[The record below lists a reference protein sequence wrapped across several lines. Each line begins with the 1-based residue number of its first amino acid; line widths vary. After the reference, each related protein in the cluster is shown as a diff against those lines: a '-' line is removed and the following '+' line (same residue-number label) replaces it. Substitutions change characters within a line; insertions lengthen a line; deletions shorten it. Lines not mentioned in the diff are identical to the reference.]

1 MYFLIC
7 NLFLCEFIGSTDI
20 DPSVIQNILSGRSVV
35 PYIDCLVQINVVV
48 ATLIF
53 ETFLLTLMSYDR
65 YLAICHPLRYSA
77 LMHNRLC
84 LYFVIVFWLFSA
96 VLAVVC
102 FCLILKL
109 KYCAPIIIDFFFCE
123 YTAFSIPVCV
133 ISDTRAIYIY
143 GWVISYT
150 LNVPFVLIVLSY
162 TFIIIAILRIKSSAG
177 RRKAFSTCSSHLFV
191 VTLYF
196 GIPFV
201 SFSNGLTLSAYDG
214 LCFIYY
220 LVLPMINPIIYTLRN
235 QDIRKALQTSVSD
248 MKQYGAARIH
258 SR

>member
-7 NLFLCEFIGSTDI
+7 NLFLCEFIVTTNI
-20 DPSVIQNILSGRSVV
+20 DPSVIQNILSGRSIV

-77 LMHNRLC
+77 LMYNRLC
-84 LYFVIVFWLFSA
+84 LYFIVVFWLLSA
-96 VLAVVC
+96 VIAVVC
-102 FCLILKL
+102 FCLIINI

-123 YTAFSIPVCV
+123 YTAFSIAVCA
-133 ISDTRAIYIY
+133 ISNTRAIYIY

-162 TFIIIAILRIKSSAG
+162 IFIIIAILRIKSSAG
-177 RRKAFSTCSSHLFV
+177 RRKAFSTCSSHLLV
-191 VTLYF
+191 VSLYF
-196 GIPFV
+196 GIPFTSYV
-201 SFSNGLTLSAYDG
+201 VQLSISVYNGFV
-214 LCFIYY
+214 FIYY
-220 LVLPMINPIIYTLRN
+220 LGLPMVNPIIYTLRN
-235 QDIRKALQTSVSD
+235 RDIHKALQTSVKD
-248 MKQYGAARIH
+248 VKQYCNIKMH